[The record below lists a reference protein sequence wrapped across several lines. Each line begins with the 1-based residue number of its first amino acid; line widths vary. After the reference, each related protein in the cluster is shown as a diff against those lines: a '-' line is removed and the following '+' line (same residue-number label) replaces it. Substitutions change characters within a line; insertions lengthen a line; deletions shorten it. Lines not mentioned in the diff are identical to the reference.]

1 MTLRTTLPP
10 TTELVELAAVP
21 PGRWAT
27 RTTDGVIGQSP
38 RASNQQDGT
47 LFTDYLR
54 PGPNRRLATA
64 GKTKA
69 VWQLHTWHQP

>member
-27 RTTDGVIGQSP
+27 RTTDGVIRQSLNSQVVLARRTRGIRQP
-38 RASNQQDGT
+38 GEAQQLVVPEDP
-47 LFTDYLR
+47 LYVRKKRSADE
-54 PGPNRRLATA
+54 
-64 GKTKA
+64 
-69 VWQLHTWHQP
+69 V

>member
-1 MTLRTTLPP
+1 M
-10 TTELVELAAVP
+10 P

-27 RTTDGVIGQSP
+27 RTTDGVIVKVLAHRIS
-38 RASNQQDGT
+38 QDGT
-47 LFTDYLR
+47 LLTDYLR